1 MSRAPSPLTPDAV
14 HGFLHASIRLKPHAA
29 VAACRVM
36 LPHQLLYYITDR
48 SQFPGDEPT
57 RRRLLLKK
65 ISQAAEAG
73 VDYIQLREKDLPS
86 RELEALAGDAIR
98 VMREAQLQ
106 AGSRKRRIALLLNS
120 RTDIAAAV
128 GADGVHL
135 RSDDISPAEVRRIL
149 AHSSSTGAP
158 ASPMISIS
166 CHTPE
171 QVQQAQ
177 LAGAD
182 LALFAPVF
190 EKRNSPL
197 VHAAGL
203 EALRRACQ
211 HKIPVF
217 AMGGVT
223 LENASACL
231 EAGAAGI
238 AGIRLFQENP
248 MSDVVRQLR
257 RP

>member
-1 MSRAPSPLTPDAV
+1 
-14 HGFLHASIRLKPHAA
+14 
-29 VAACRVM
+29 M

-149 AHSSSTGAP
+149 AHRGHKVRELIRIKMGP
-158 ASPMISIS
+158 
-166 CHTPE
+166 
-171 QVQQAQ
+171 
-177 LAGAD
+177 
-182 LALFAPVF
+182 LAL
-190 EKRNSPL
+190 EKLASGEFRPLSPKE
-197 VHAAGL
+197 VR
-203 EALRRACQ
+203 ALKEYASGRESRKPGHEEGKAKQPPTREDRRE
-211 HKIPVF
+211 K
-217 AMGGVT
+217 
-223 LENASACL
+223 ES
-231 EAGAAGI
+231 E
-238 AGIRLFQENP
+238 
-248 MSDVVRQLR
+248 
-257 RP
+257 